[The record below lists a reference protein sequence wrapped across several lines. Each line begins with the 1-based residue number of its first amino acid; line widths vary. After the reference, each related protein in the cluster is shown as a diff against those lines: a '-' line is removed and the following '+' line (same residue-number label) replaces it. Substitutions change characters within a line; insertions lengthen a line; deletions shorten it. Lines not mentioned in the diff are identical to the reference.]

1 MSVAQALPS
10 SSAAL
15 TATTTSSTSTMQ
27 PPIIQSNNSHH
38 HGSVGSN
45 QQPPSSSVMPVSP
58 RSASTPPTG
67 IPQQYH
73 HHEGMMPRK
82 SYCCEDFELGEQIG
96 EGAYSRV
103 VLATFKPTGK
113 QYALKIIKKQLILKE
128 NKTKT
133 VKMEKQVLNMM
144 DHDNVIKL
152 FCTFQDANNLYFALE
167 YAPGGELYSYIKNY
181 GPFSLEATQFY
192 TAEIVNAM
200 EYMHT
205 LGIIH
210 RDLKDFGTAKI
221 TAEEEVT
228 VGESPL
234 KAKKGTFCG
243 TVQYVS
249 PEILKDED
257 CTEAADLWALGC
269 IVYQMLTA
277 THPFK
282 AESEYLIFQKILKRE
297 FEFTDDFPYVARDFV
312 DKLLQLDAPKR
323 LGVGPYGYKEL
334 KAHPFFDGIDFNN
347 LKNQTPP
354 SIVPFADLNA
364 IELEDKQDDFDEPNP
379 YIVEKLNEKWS
390 LFLLKNESIVYTRK
404 VVKRRRLTA
413 KKRQLILTDWPRLMY
428 IDYENMV
435 VKGFVPLS
443 KTLKIIK
450 KSDNNMILRTPGR
463 DYIIEDVKG
472 CVDRWSYWIE
482 KMISEKLGT
491 N

>member
-1 MSVAQALPS
+1 MHV
-10 SSAAL
+10 
-15 TATTTSSTSTMQ
+15 
-27 PPIIQSNNSHH
+27 
-38 HGSVGSN
+38 
-45 QQPPSSSVMPVSP
+45 
-58 RSASTPPTG
+58 
-67 IPQQYH
+67 
-73 HHEGMMPRK
+73 
-82 SYCCEDFELGEQIG
+82 
-96 EGAYSRV
+96 
-103 VLATFKPTGK
+103 
-113 QYALKIIKKQLILKE
+113 KI
-128 NKTKT
+128 T
-133 VKMEKQVLNMM
+133 
-144 DHDNVIKL
+144 
-152 FCTFQDANNLYFALE
+152 
-167 YAPGGELYSYIKNY
+167 
-181 GPFSLEATQFY
+181 
-192 TAEIVNAM
+192 
-200 EYMHT
+200 
-205 LGIIH
+205 
-210 RDLKDFGTAKI
+210 DFGTAKI

-228 VGESPL
+228 VGDSPL

-297 FEFTDDFPYVARDFV
+297 FEFPDDFPYVARDLV
-312 DKLLQLDAPKR
+312 DKLLQLDAMKR
-323 LGVGPYGYKEL
+323 LGVGPCGYKEL

-354 SIVPFADLNA
+354 SIVPFADLDA

-390 LFLLKNESIVYTRK
+390 LFLLKNESIIYTRK
-404 VVKRRRLTA
+404 VIKRRRLTA

-443 KTLKIIK
+443 KTLKVIK

-463 DYIIEDVKG
+463 DYIIEDVNG
-472 CVDRWSYWIE
+472 CVDKWAYWIE